1 MQDLDATS
9 GITHNQA
16 MADERYGYWL
26 QDMSS
31 THRGPSNGGVLRLA
45 VFIVILVIA
54 LQWFASTDN
63 GSAQVDRRTGVS
75 LCEEHRGDPGW
86 SAVCEDAKSR

>member
-1 MQDLDATS
+1 
-9 GITHNQA
+9 

-31 THRGPSNGGVLRLA
+31 THRGPSNGGVFRLA

-54 LQWFASTDN
+54 WQWFAATDN

-86 SAVCEDAKSR
+86 SAVCEDTKSR